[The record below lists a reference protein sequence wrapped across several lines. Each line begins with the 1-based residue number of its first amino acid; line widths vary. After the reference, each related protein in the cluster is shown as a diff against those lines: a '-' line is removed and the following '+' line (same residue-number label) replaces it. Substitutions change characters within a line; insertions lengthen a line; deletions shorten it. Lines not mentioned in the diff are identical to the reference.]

1 MCVFFL
7 PFFDLQVNQ
16 IFASLKQKQTHA
28 IKVTRQNHTWSTFMA
43 KVVKPNHPAVFRL
56 RQVAETAAFGNPFQT
71 GRTSSKKD
79 CLVGRFLLRFTLI
92 LCLSRCSFGLRFGI
106 KICNV
111 CMHVWLFFHGIYS
124 PWNPLYGNFSA
135 HCSVGHSKPIPNS
148 KAPSGWHA
156 NASWRSFQIATTSLR
171 VRVAKLGENSSQEYP
186 SSERATNPY
195 ESPPTAKR
203 EIFLLKGRL
212 GRDICYRVP
221 RSVYSNYLI
230 IYWLWPPPFTIISH

>member
-1 MCVFFL
+1 MFIKMFL
-7 PFFDLQVNQ
+7 
-16 IFASLKQKQTHA
+16 
-28 IKVTRQNHTWSTFMA
+28 W
-43 KVVKPNHPAVFRL
+43 
-56 RQVAETAAFGNPFQT
+56 AAFWH
-71 GRTSSKKD
+71 KD
-79 CLVGRFLLRFTLI
+79 MQCMYACMI
-92 LCLSRCSFGLRFGI
+92 LFSLA
-106 KICNV
+106 
-111 CMHVWLFFHGIYS
+111 YS
-124 PWNPLYGNFSA
+124 PWNLLYGNFST

-195 ESPPTAKR
+195 ESPPNAKR
-203 EIFLLKGRL
+203 DFFFKG
-212 GRDICYRVP
+212 CYRVP